1 MASHSVQNKELCCFR
16 ITFPSGLEII
26 MKPKFQKQDLQI
38 RAHKTT
44 EKPFHG
50 AKQDYFEFT
59 YITLK
64 VLQHAFLG

>member
-1 MASHSVQNKELCCFR
+1 MASQSVQKKELSCFR

-26 MKPKFQKQDLQI
+26 MKPKFQKQDKI

-44 EKPFHG
+44 EKPFYG